1 MSASTVANK
10 FDIHDD
16 GIYPWGG
23 GSEPAHKRHACKMGV
38 NMKVL
43 GQKDAVARPGDG

>member
-1 MSASTVANK
+1 MSASTVAN
-10 FDIHDD
+10 ISLYDD

-43 GQKDAVARPGDG
+43 GQKDAVAQPGDG

>member
-23 GSEPAHKRHACKMGV
+23 GSKPVQKGMHAKWG
-38 NMKVL
+38 
-43 GQKDAVARPGDG
+43 